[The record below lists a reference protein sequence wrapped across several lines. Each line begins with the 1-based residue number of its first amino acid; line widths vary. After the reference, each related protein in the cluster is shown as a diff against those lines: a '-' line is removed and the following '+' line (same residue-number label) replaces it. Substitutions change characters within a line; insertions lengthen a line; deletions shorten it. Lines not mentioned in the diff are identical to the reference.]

1 MSTISANVLFKLEAG
16 TGTGGGANFICTQ
29 YPMNVGPRQ
38 LKGSH
43 ADVCQLTFY
52 TAGSKVRS
60 WLTAVVCRQP
70 LSDRKI
76 NPDVYTTVL
85 PPMKAKDPREG
96 GN

>member
-1 MSTISANVLFKLEAG
+1 MEHKLIADPPVTSTEAKR
-16 TGTGGGANFICTQ
+16 
-29 YPMNVGPRQ
+29 PREFSITLTLIGSSFA
-38 LKGSH
+38 LKR
-43 ADVCQLTFY
+43 
-52 TAGSKVRS
+52 SKVRS

-85 PPMKAKDPREG
+85 PPMEAKDPRGG